1 VLTDPRGKFLEG
13 QNCSPFSRCA
23 LVFRVV
29 SFPLHNRYLRVLD
42 WSEDDRCKISDCKTF
57 LSNSKYS
64 GRGVE
69 FSQKLSNIAEANI
82 AKHPKP
88 ACGKVFSIHE
98 DAALFDLPPDNLV
111 IYLYHPFEE
120 AIFRRVL
127 DNLACSLEENDRR
140 IYIIYFN
147 PLCAHLLDAMTTLSR
162 VDLLTS
168 AAVYTHQAPATNS
181 SN

>member
-1 VLTDPRGKFLEG
+1 
-13 QNCSPFSRCA
+13 
-23 LVFRVV
+23 
-29 SFPLHNRYLRVLD
+29 VLD